1 MSSVHRPAGFLLS
14 ALFAVGLAACGDNN
28 AAPGADDGEDDDG
41 GGATLPDASGADPD
55 SGGGQP
61 DGGGG
66 DKDAGDRPDAGDVD
80 GGSDRDAG
88 DVPDAGDRDGGGAP
102 DAGDPDAGTPD
113 AGEPDAGPD
122 PLDGEFL
129 LALRANALPDARIR
143 LITTVDFTATDGDT
157 GVADFTFQPIVAT
170 NCSAGMGGL
179 PVGAATTVSDIPID
193 GEGAFQIVL
202 SQLTLPA
209 LANAITC
216 TEVVVDEIDVLGT
229 VQSPDLTCGTVT
241 VTLDTLV
248 LAGTFGAIRIPP
260 GTVGDANLP
269 EPVVA
274 CP

>member
-1 MSSVHRPAGFLLS
+1 M
-14 ALFAVGLAACGDNN
+14 
-28 AAPGADDGEDDDG
+28 
-41 GGATLPDASGADPD
+41 
-55 SGGGQP
+55 
-61 DGGGG
+61 
-66 DKDAGDRPDAGDVD
+66 
-80 GGSDRDAG
+80 
-88 DVPDAGDRDGGGAP
+88 
-102 DAGDPDAGTPD
+102 
-113 AGEPDAGPD
+113 
-122 PLDGEFL
+122 
-129 LALRANALPDARIR
+129 LALSANALPDARIR
-143 LITTVDFTATDGDT
+143 LITTVDFTATDGEA

-170 NCSAGMGGL
+170 NCSEEMGGL
-179 PVGAATTVSDIPID
+179 TVGAATTVSDIPID
-193 GEGAFQIVL
+193 DEGAFQIVL

-260 GTVGDANLP
+260 GTVGDDNLP